1 MCRTLVVAFLFAS
14 CVPAQVR
21 TLSLSEVIDLT
32 MKQSPDV
39 ALVRLD
45 EQKAVAAIRLAKAP
59 FVPTIGAGSG
69 LAYSNGIPLSI
80 AGSAPSII
88 QAQATSVIFSRE
100 RSHVV
105 SQARENAR
113 GASIDTDAKQQEVVH
128 RAALLYLDAER
139 AAKVAAAGRRQAE
152 SLERAAGTVRLRV
165 AEGRELPVAAKE
177 AELKLARARQQTEAF
192 EAEQDYA
199 ERSLAILLGFGSE
212 ERVRARQ
219 EERTP
224 ARVPEEKELVQ
235 AALEGSSELRRM
247 ESALAAKGFEI
258 RSVKAQRL
266 PEIDLVA
273 QYALLGRF
281 NNYEDFYRKFQ
292 RHNGQLGI
300 SFRIPLFTG
309 STVEARSSQTEA
321 EAAQLRIRIRT
332 ARDRIAVET
341 RRSYDLVRRAETA
354 RQVARLDLEV
364 ARERLSILLA
374 KMEEGRASLGEGEG
388 ECFLEDQKGIAFM
401 DSRYAE
407 EKTRLDLLQQTGG
420 LVAALR

>member
-1 MCRTLVVAFLFAS
+1 MCRTLVVALLFAS

-21 TLSLSEVIDLT
+21 TLSLSEVIDVA

-39 ALVRLD
+39 ALARLD
-45 EQKAVAAIRLAKAP
+45 EQKAAAAVRLAKAP
-59 FVPTIGAGSG
+59 FIPAVGAGSG

-100 RSHVV
+100 RSRLVA
-105 SQARENAR
+105 QARENAR
-113 GASIDTDAKQQEVVH
+113 GASIDTDTRQQEVAH
-128 RAALLYLDAER
+128 QAALLYLDAER
-139 AAKVAAAGRRQAE
+139 AARVAATSRRQAD

-165 AEGRELPVAAKE
+165 TAGRELPVAAKE
-177 AELKLARARQQTEAF
+177 AELKLARARQQAEAF

-199 ERSLAILLGFGSE
+199 ERSLAILLGMGSE

-219 EERTP
+219 EERAP
-224 ARVPEEKELVQ
+224 APVPGEEELVQ

-247 ESALAAKGFEI
+247 ESALAAKGFEVQ
-258 RSVKAQRL
+258 SVKAQRL

-292 RHNGQLGI
+292 RHNGQLGV
-300 SFRIPLFTG
+300 SFRIPLFSG
-309 STVEARSSQTEA
+309 STVEARSSQAEA

-332 ARDRIAVET
+332 ARDRIAVEA
-341 RRSYDLVRRAETA
+341 RRLYDQARRAETA

-374 KMEEGRASLGEGEG
+374 KMEEGRASLAEVE
-388 ECFLEDQKGIAFM
+388 EARFVEDQKWIAFM

-407 EKTRLDLLQQTGG
+407 EKARLDLLQQTGG
-420 LVAALR
+420 LIAALR